1 MLTRVNI
8 VSNLY
13 GEVGRSVF
21 CRMGS
26 VGMKTVEIRLLLS
39 TAQLI
44 LEGLLESLLS
54 NLDNSKLIESL
65 NHRIIASSMLEKTSK
80 ITQSNHPP
88 TTNISPLNHF
98 TQYNIKMFLEHLQ
111 GW

>member
-54 NLDNSKLIESL
+54 NLDNSKLIE
-65 NHRIIASSMLEKTSK
+65 
-80 ITQSNHPP
+80 
-88 TTNISPLNHF
+88 
-98 TQYNIKMFLEHLQ
+98 
-111 GW
+111 